1 MSPLSFPTQTVVPD
15 TTATATSPAVV
26 TPTPLVSPS
35 PPSLPLQELPPSP
48 TPQRTPSHSQTAPGP
63 DGANERP
70 VPPTPSRSLSPGPGT
85 AEPTDDLDQTASEQG
100 RLPSPEGAFTF
111 DGSSGFITVDAIKY
125 LQTVRAGRRWTDMVT
140 SYLRLEELPI
150 SPAVRTFHSLSFAQT
165 DDIIRPLFA
174 YPLNLGQMR
183 YSRWIKNRSFTPNHT
198 PFVSD
203 VPSYRKSWILWWT
216 SCQPS
221 WRRKAWPL
229 PRDNEGTTNWMKIGA
244 RGRSGLL
251 LVVLST
257 AWWAFSIKSNEEWVI
272 FDEAVDDVEWVIGQV
287 TDSSKALEASTPAPA
302 KPAPAKP
309 APSKK
314 SQKPK
319 SNVGWL
325 VRPAGKR
332 QPKPSRKL
340 LESGAL

>member
-1 MSPLSFPTQTVVPD
+1 MIAEEEVSRRKGHSTPLKDDTPARTATTSPTGATPPPRSLSPSPTIETTAATSAAVVEPPRPMSPLSFPTQTVVPD

-183 YSRWIKNRSFTPNHT
+183 Y
-198 PFVSD
+198 
-203 VPSYRKSWILWWT
+203 
-216 SCQPS
+216 
-221 WRRKAWPL
+221 
-229 PRDNEGTTNWMKIGA
+229 
-244 RGRSGLL
+244 
-251 LVVLST
+251 
-257 AWWAFSIKSNEEWVI
+257 
-272 FDEAVDDVEWVIGQV
+272 
-287 TDSSKALEASTPAPA
+287 
-302 KPAPAKP
+302 
-309 APSKK
+309 
-314 SQKPK
+314 
-319 SNVGWL
+319 
-325 VRPAGKR
+325 
-332 QPKPSRKL
+332 
-340 LESGAL
+340 